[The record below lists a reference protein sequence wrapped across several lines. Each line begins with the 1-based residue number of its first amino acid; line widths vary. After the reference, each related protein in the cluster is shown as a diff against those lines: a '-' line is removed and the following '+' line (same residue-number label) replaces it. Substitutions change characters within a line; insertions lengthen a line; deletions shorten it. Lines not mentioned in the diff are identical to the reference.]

1 VYSDLRTEFQYTD
14 LNSTLCSGS
23 FWLSNYQP
31 VLVLYIQSKAR
42 CEISHPQIVAS
53 FFFTL
58 SYGEGEHKFR
68 ILSCHPGDF
77 FVLPSTS
84 HQILPSRV
92 ETGESES
99 ETEKPL
105 CFAARNLKPAGRSST
120 WQPNNGSSP
129 PERLSD
135 GALVLCPCR
144 AGVPRAPNP
153 RSRGVGARNPAKRS
167 LGNLCSHARTA
178 HQRCLCPCPLGSVR
192 LPGGRGKLQTFCG
205 AKPCLVF
212 KNFCKIFQIFHHIKS
227 LYTCMKY

>member
-1 VYSDLRTEFQYTD
+1 VKSRTHR
-14 LNSTLCSGS
+14 S
-23 FWLSNYQP
+23 
-31 VLVLYIQSKAR
+31 
-42 CEISHPQIVAS
+42 SHPFFSLFLMGKGNTSFGYSHVTQVTFSSYRAPATKYCRAAS
-53 FFFTL
+53 RR
-58 SYGEGEHKFR
+58 EKAKA
-68 ILSCHPGDF
+68 
-77 FVLPSTS
+77 
-84 HQILPSRV
+84 
-92 ETGESES
+92 
-99 ETEKPL
+99 KPL

-153 RSRGVGARNPAKRS
+153 WSRGVGARNPAKRS
-167 LGNLCSHARTA
+167 LGNLCSLARTA

-205 AKPCLVF
+205 AKPCFVF